1 VLKRFREFVHFGGPT
16 LDCGYCDGRRNRLPH
31 LAGSIV
37 CEVGGAGGFACL
49 RKPISIAH
57 PKSRKRL
64 STPRPITN
72 NRAFLAVVKYFSLF
86 RMLCAEC
93 ERLAALCEILD
104 QQRAE
109 FAAEYAAALG
119 SKNQNEIRQL
129 KEAVREAERF
139 LKLCRERLAAHAA
152 THP

>member
-1 VLKRFREFVHFGGPT
+1 
-16 LDCGYCDGRRNRLPH
+16 
-31 LAGSIV
+31 
-37 CEVGGAGGFACL
+37 
-49 RKPISIAH
+49 
-57 PKSRKRL
+57 
-64 STPRPITN
+64 
-72 NRAFLAVVKYFSLF
+72 
-86 RMLCAEC
+86 MLCAEC